1 MKTRNLMLVGLGFA
15 LTLGL
20 SACGKSDDASQSA
33 SAASAAVAPVAS
45 VAVEASAPA
54 AAPAAAAASDAAPA
68 AAVATAAAGG
78 DNSAVGEKT
87 FKGTCFMCHQT
98 GAAGAPMFGN
108 KADWAPRIAKG
119 KDTLYKHALEGF
131 TGNNGTM
138 PAHGGNPSLK
148 DDEVKAAVDYMVAK
162 AQ

>member
-54 AAPAAAAASDAAPA
+54 AAPAAAAASEPPSGT
-68 AAVATAAAGG
+68 VPGEPG
-78 DNSAVGEKT
+78 LSA
-87 FKGTCFMCHQT
+87 
-98 GAAGAPMFGN
+98 
-108 KADWAPRIAKG
+108 RRSIAK
-119 KDTLYKHALEGF
+119 
-131 TGNNGTM
+131 
-138 PAHGGNPSLK
+138 P
-148 DDEVKAAVDYMVAK
+148 
-162 AQ
+162 